1 MPNNSPGC
9 VQVNPKGSLRH
20 RDQDFSLL
28 GTRLSAPQYVCLY
41 NGMGNVPFV
50 LVLKERRATPPS
62 ISVTNLCAAEIIT
75 GLKTNIPYGA
85 EGPKTSLEKANNYW
99 SNDRVLSHCGGKNP
113 DCEGRKLGNSRSR
126 LCPYLRG
133 DWQIP
138 QPLESQGPHLKTLP
152 PSQSGHGN

>member
-1 MPNNSPGC
+1 MPNNSPGW

-50 LVLKERRATPPS
+50 LVLEERRATPPS

-126 LCPYLRG
+126 LCPYLEVTGKSHNLWNLRVL
-133 DWQIP
+133 I
-138 QPLESQGPHLKTLP
+138 
-152 PSQSGHGN
+152 